1 MTRAP
6 LKRQRANSL
15 VHALRLCKE
24 WAQAKRHLSVERI
37 ADRMGTT
44 HDSLYKWLATGR
56 MPAILI
62 PAYELA
68 CGCHYVSE
76 WLAASSG
83 ALVVPMPTG
92 RKAEGTELL
101 DMNSSCAAALQLLT
115 AFYAAPQAADTE
127 ATLAACACTWSRWP
141 TTTTTWRSTP
151 RQNWSFE
158 HEQPTRSAHPG
169 LRRCLVCGQ
178 CAALPPQRGVEARR
192 PRRVLQGPRPG
203 F

>member
-6 LKRQRANSL
+6 AKRQRANSL
-15 VHALRLCKE
+15 THAMRLCKE
-24 WAQAKRHLSVERI
+24 HAQAKRSLSVERI
-37 ADRMGTT
+37 ADHMGTT

-92 RKAEGTELL
+92 RKAEGTDPL
-101 DMNSSCAAALQLLT
+101 DITSSCA
-115 AFYAAPQAADTE
+115 P
-127 ATLAACACTWSRWP
+127 
-141 TTTTTWRSTP
+141 
-151 RQNWSFE
+151 
-158 HEQPTRSAHPG
+158 
-169 LRRCLVCGQ
+169 
-178 CAALPPQRGVEARR
+178 ALPLL
-192 PRRVLQGPRPG
+192 LQ

>member
-1 MTRAP
+1 MTRRDW
-6 LKRQRANSL
+6 KRLRASSL

-24 WAQAKRHLSVERI
+24 FAQARHTLSVERI

-62 PAYELA
+62 PAFELA
-68 CGCHYVSE
+68 CGCHYVSD

-83 ALVVPMPTG
+83 RLVLDMPTG
-92 RKAEGTELL
+92 RKADGTELL

-115 AFYAAPQAADTE
+115 QFYAAPQAANTE
-127 ATLAACACTWSRWP
+127 ATLAAL
-141 TTTTTWRSTP
+141 
-151 RQNWSFE
+151 RQ
-158 HEQPTRSAHPG
+158 HMEQVAYHHHNVAQYSAPE
-169 LRRCLVCGQ
+169 L
-178 CAALPPQRGVEARR
+178 E
-192 PRRVLQGPRPG
+192 

>member
-15 VHALRLCKE
+15 LHALRLCKE

-37 ADRMGTT
+37 ADRMGIT

-56 MPAILI
+56 MPAIVI

-115 AFYAAPQAADTE
+115 TFYAAPQAANTE
-127 ATLAACACTWSRWP
+127 ATLAALRLHLEQVAYHHHNVAQYA
-141 TTTTTWRSTP
+141 TP
-151 RQNWSFE
+151 ELEF
-158 HEQPTRSAHPG
+158 
-169 LRRCLVCGQ
+169 
-178 CAALPPQRGVEARR
+178 
-192 PRRVLQGPRPG
+192 
-203 F
+203 

>member
-1 MTRAP
+1 MTHAP

-76 WLAASSG
+76 WLAAS
-83 ALVVPMPTG
+83 ADRLVVDMPTG

-101 DMNSSCAAALQLLT
+101 DMPPPRRQT
-115 AFYAAPQAADTE
+115 PKPPWPP
-127 ATLAACACTWSRWP
+127 CACTWSRWP
-141 TTTTTWRSTP
+141 TTTTTWPSTP

-158 HEQPTRSAHPG
+158 HANRQP
-169 LRRCLVCGQ
+169 L
-178 CAALPPQRGVEARR
+178 
-192 PRRVLQGPRPG
+192 
-203 F
+203 

>member
-24 WAQAKRHLSVERI
+24 YAQQRPTKPLSVERI
-37 ADRMGTT
+37 ADLMGESV
-44 HDSLYKWLATGR
+44 DSLYKWLATGR

-62 PAYELA
+62 PAFELA

-83 ALVVPMPTG
+83 SLVVPMPTG

-115 AFYAAPQAADTE
+115 TFYAAPQAADTE
-127 ATLAACACTWSRWP
+127 VTLAALRLHLEQVAYHHHNVAQYA
-141 TTTTTWRSTP
+141 TP
-151 RQNWSFE
+151 ELEF
-158 HEQPTRSAHPG
+158 
-169 LRRCLVCGQ
+169 
-178 CAALPPQRGVEARR
+178 
-192 PRRVLQGPRPG
+192 
-203 F
+203 

>member
-1 MTRAP
+1 MTHAP

-37 ADRMGTT
+37 ADRM
-44 HDSLYKWLATGR
+44 
-56 MPAILI
+56 PAIVI

-115 AFYAAPQAADTE
+115 QFYAAPQAADTE
-127 ATLAACACTWSRWP
+127 ATLAALRLHLEQVAYHHHNVAQYA
-141 TTTTTWRSTP
+141 TP
-151 RQNWSFE
+151 ELEF
-158 HEQPTRSAHPG
+158 
-169 LRRCLVCGQ
+169 
-178 CAALPPQRGVEARR
+178 
-192 PRRVLQGPRPG
+192 
-203 F
+203 